1 MRTLHFCSFK
11 MQKTQFA
18 DSTTDLRSSNPRI
31 LHFCSFRLFF
41 LVFFMIAVPSCFYA
55 DGLSRERVRMLERQ
69 SIAAGIT
76 SLDTYKRVFGAF
88 EYLNRDISIK
98 ARVYPDYFGL
108 SFETEKQNAFVISRS
123 SPFKVLDYSA
133 DKKYLFT
140 IPLVYDYAVIV
151 SRKSEQ
157 IEVSDNIENAIENK
171 ICATYPS
178 DILIG
183 DWVSEFGITEFNREG
198 ILASSACQKI
208 IDNEADIVFLPQRLA
223 ELIFDMMGFH
233 DELYISRPLFE
244 ISYRLVFSEEREAE
258 YETMN
263 LKILEMIEN
272 GELQKLCKRY
282 GANQSLKSPAGVQK
296 RLLFYVIV
304 FLFAFLVF
312 NFIIFVKVIRKYK
325 EIKSEQAD

>member
-11 MQKTQFA
+11 
-18 DSTTDLRSSNPRI
+18 
-31 LHFCSFRLFF
+31 LFF
-41 LVFFMIAVPSCFYA
+41 PVFLMTAFSFYVSA
-55 DGLSRERVRMLERQ
+55 DELSRERVRMLERQ
-69 SIAAGIT
+69 SIAAGIS

-108 SFETEKQNAFVISRS
+108 SFETEKQNAYVFSRR

-133 DKKYLFT
+133 AENYLFT
-140 IPLVYDYAVIV
+140 IPIIYDYAVIV

-157 IEVSDNIENAIENK
+157 IEISDDIENAIENK

-178 DILIG
+178 DILTG
-183 DWVSEFGITEFNREG
+183 DWVSEFGITEFNSEG
-198 ILASSACQKI
+198 LLASSACQKI
-208 IDNEADIVFLPQRLA
+208 IDKEADIVFLPQRLA

-244 ISYRLVFSEEREAE
+244 ISYRLAFSEERASE
-258 YETMN
+258 YEIMN
-263 LKILEMIEN
+263 SKIFEMIEK
-272 GELQKLCKRY
+272 GELQKLCKKY
-282 GANQSLKSPAGVQK
+282 GLHQSLKSPAGVQK

-325 EIKSEQAD
+325 EIKEQDRWAR

>member
-1 MRTLHFCSFK
+1 MRILRFCSFK
-11 MQKTQFA
+11 
-18 DSTTDLRSSNPRI
+18 
-31 LHFCSFRLFF
+31 LFF
-41 LVFFMIAVPSCFYA
+41 PVFLMTAFSFYVSA
-55 DGLSRERVRMLERQ
+55 DELSRERVRMLERQ
-69 SIAAGIT
+69 SIAAGIS

-108 SFETEKQNAFVISRS
+108 SFETEKQNAYVFSRR

-133 DKKYLFT
+133 AENYLFT
-140 IPLVYDYAVIV
+140 IPVIYDYAVIV

-157 IEVSDNIENAIENK
+157 IEISDNIENAIENK

-178 DILIG
+178 DILTG
-183 DWVSEFGITEFNREG
+183 DWVSEFGITEFNSEG
-198 ILASSACQKI
+198 LLASSACQKI
-208 IDNEADIVFLPQRLA
+208 IDREADIVFLPQRLA

-244 ISYRLVFSEEREAE
+244 ISYRLAFSEERASE
-258 YETMN
+258 YEIMN
-263 LKILEMIEN
+263 SKILEMIEK
-272 GELQKLCKRY
+272 GELQKLCKKY
-282 GANQSLKSPAGVQK
+282 GLHQSLKSPAGVQK

-312 NFIIFVKVIRKYK
+312 NFIIFVKVIKKYK
-325 EIKSEQAD
+325 EIKEEARQIK

>member
-41 LVFFMIAVPSCFYA
+41 LFFFMIAVPSCFYA
-55 DGLSRERVRMLERQ
+55 DELSRERVRMLERQ

-123 SPFKVLDYSA
+123 SPFKVLDCSA
-133 DKKYLFT
+133 DEKYLFT

-178 DILIG
+178 DILAG

-233 DELYISRPLFE
+233 DDLYISRPLFE